1 MPRIFRRTE
10 TLLAITLA
18 VICLIIGILNPVFL
32 TTANL
37 FNLLR
42 AFIVLGIFAMGS
54 LMVMIS
60 GGIDVSFTAIAVF
73 AMYSSSKI
81 LIALYPDSPVW
92 IAIVISAVIGL
103 GLGLIN
109 AFFISTFNLPT
120 LIVTLA
126 TLSMFHGFLLFV
138 IGNDILRDAPES
150 YIDFARSSLATVP
163 TESGGT
169 ASLHPAILITV
180 VVIVGVWFFLDY
192 TMLGRGVYALGGA
205 RDAAERAGFSISGI
219 QYTIY
224 GLVGLLA
231 GVAGMIFGALNR
243 QPNPQDIVGTEL
255 TVIAAVVLGGA
266 SLTGGRGTVLG
277 TILGVILIVVLN
289 NSLNL
294 IGVPPVW
301 QRVVIGAVILIG
313 TGIPALQAQRD
324 ERRGPQITARH
335 AEPRSPAVLQQP

>member
-1 MPRIFRRTE
+1 VARIFRRTE

-18 VICLIIGILNPVFL
+18 VICVLIGFLNPVFF

-42 AFIVLGIFAMGS
+42 ASIVLGIFAMGT
-54 LMVMIS
+54 LMVIIS

-73 AMYSSSKI
+73 SMYSASKI
-81 LIALYPDSPVW
+81 LIAYYPESPVW
-92 IAIVISAVIGL
+92 VALVLSALIGL

-138 IGNDILRDAPES
+138 IGNDILRNAPAS
-150 YIDFARSSLATVP
+150 FTAFARSALRTVP
-163 TESGGT
+163 TEAGGT
-169 ASLHPAILITV
+169 AGLHPAILITV
-180 VVIVGVWFFLDY
+180 VVVIGVWLFLDY
-192 TMLGRGVYALGGA
+192 TMLGRGIYALGGS
-205 RDAAERAGFSISGI
+205 RDAAERAGFSVPQI

-243 QPNPQDIVGTEL
+243 QPNPQDIVGSEL

-277 TILGVILIVVLN
+277 TVLGVALIVVLN

-313 TGIPALQAQRD
+313 TGIPALQAQRE
-324 ERRGPQITARH
+324 ERRGPQIDVHPVDAR
-335 AEPRSPAVLQQP
+335 APAAS

>member
-1 MPRIFRRTE
+1 MTRYFRRTE
-10 TLLAITLA
+10 VLLAITLA
-18 VICLIIGILNPVFL
+18 IISIAIGYRNPVFIS
-32 TTANL
+32 TANL

-42 AFIVLGIFAMGS
+42 ASIVLGIFAMGS
-54 LMVMIS
+54 LMVIIS

-73 AMYSSSKI
+73 SMYSASKI

-92 IAIVISAVIGL
+92 IALVISALIGL

-138 IGNDILRDAPES
+138 IGNDILRDAPASFTE
-150 YIDFARSSLATVP
+150 FARSALVTVP

-169 ASLHPAILITV
+169 SSLHPAIIITAIV
-180 VVIVGVWFFLDY
+180 TVGVWFFLDY
-192 TMLGRGVYALGGA
+192 TMLGRGVYALGGS
-205 RDAAERAGFSISGI
+205 RDAAERAGFSIPKI

-231 GVAGMIFGALNR
+231 GIAGMIFGALNR

-266 SLTGGRGTVLG
+266 SLTGGRGTVMG
-277 TILGVILIVVLN
+277 TILGVMLIVVLN

-301 QRVVIGAVILIG
+301 QRVVVGAVILIG
-313 TGIPALQAQRD
+313 TGIPALQAQRE
-324 ERRGPQITARH
+324 ERRGPQVTASYT
-335 AEPRSPAVLQQP
+335 ETRSPVAS